1 MDLIK
6 GKQKDIILLLKD
18 QFFFLIRMM
27 INKWRIW
34 FLNSLV
40 WVRHCFPVVL
50 PLRRALTAEGDNALS
65 SPHTMAQNA
74 VRCVPSRGPSTLPSP
89 MPSPVIS
96 VTLEGGASVHYE
108 MCEVSDREGTNWKNN
123 QYFFFLFSK
132 LPFKPREGDMVQ
144 ERLRGNCGPQ
154 SQLPHHLRDVIAI
167 LFLFPR
173 IIFSILFPSVF
184 FISLSSKILLLF
196 VLFIQQ
202 NLKAAVP
209 ALPLFLYFS

>member
-1 MDLIK
+1 MDIIK

-34 FLNSLV
+34 FLDSLV

-108 MCEVSDREGTNWKNN
+108 MCEVSHREGTNWKNN
-123 QYFFFLFSK
+123 QYFFSYSLNFLLS
-132 LPFKPREGDMVQ
+132 PGRETWYRKGSGGTVG
-144 ERLRGNCGPQ
+144 R
-154 SQLPHHLRDVIAI
+154 SHSSHT
-167 LFLFPR
+167 
-173 IIFSILFPSVF
+173 IFVMS
-184 FISLSSKILLLF
+184 
-196 VLFIQQ
+196 
-202 NLKAAVP
+202 
-209 ALPLFLYFS
+209 